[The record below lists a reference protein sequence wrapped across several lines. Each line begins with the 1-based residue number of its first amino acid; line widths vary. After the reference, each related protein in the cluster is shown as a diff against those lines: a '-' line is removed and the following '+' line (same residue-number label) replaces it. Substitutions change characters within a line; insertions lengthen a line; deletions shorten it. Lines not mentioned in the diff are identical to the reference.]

1 MNQMS
6 RDVTAGAVGGLAG
19 GIVLTG
25 AMMAA
30 ERMTGERPLPV
41 KVERWVAYHAGAD
54 RETLKRDPEMG
65 EEAIAY
71 GGHLA
76 ASMALGA
83 AFGAMQGRVDVSP
96 TVSGLLLGLGVHAI
110 NLGLVGPAL
119 TITRKPWNKTP
130 GTHARQLAMHAV
142 FGVVAA
148 LVARK
153 IARRF

>member
-1 MNQMS
+1 MNPMS

-30 ERMTGERPLPV
+30 DRFGLDDALPL
-41 KVERWVAYHAGAD
+41 KVERWAAYHAGAD
-54 RETLKRDPEMG
+54 RGSLKRGPG
-65 EEAIAY
+65 AAEEATAY

-76 ASMALGA
+76 ASLALGA

-96 TVSGLLLGLGVHAI
+96 TVSGLLFGLGVHAL
-110 NLGLVGPAL
+110 NLGVLGPAL
-119 TITRKPWNKTP
+119 TITKKPWNDTP
-130 GTHARQLAMHAV
+130 ATHARRLAMHAV

-148 LVARK
+148 LVAREVS
-153 IARRF
+153 RRL

>member
-25 AMMAA
+25 AMLAA
-30 ERMTGERPLPV
+30 DRFGIEKPLPL
-41 KVERWVAYHAGAD
+41 KVERWAAYHAGAD
-54 RETLKRDPEMG
+54 RASLKRDPDAS
-65 EEAIAY
+65 EEALAY

-76 ASMALGA
+76 ASLALGA

-96 TVSGLLLGLGVHAI
+96 TVSGLLFGLGVHAI
-110 NLGLVGPAL
+110 NLGILGPAL
-119 TITRKPWNKTP
+119 TITKKPWNQTA
-130 GTHARQLAMHAV
+130 GTHARRLAMHAV

-148 LVARK
+148 LVAQQV
-153 IARRF
+153 ARRL

>member
-30 ERMTGERPLPV
+30 DRFGVEKPLPV
-41 KVERWVAYHAGAD
+41 KVERWFAYHAGAD
-54 RETLKRDPEMG
+54 RETLKREPG
-65 EEAIAY
+65 LQEEAVAY

-76 ASMALGA
+76 ASLALGA

-96 TVSGLLLGLGVHAI
+96 TVSGLLFGMGVHAL
-110 NLGLVGPAL
+110 NLGILGPAL
-119 TITRKPWNKTP
+119 TITKKPWNQTP
-130 GTHARQLAMHAV
+130 ATHARRLAMHAV

-148 LVARK
+148 LVAREVS
-153 IARRF
+153 RRL